1 MPYQPLEEPAILLPA
16 AVPGLKMVPR
26 IVLRAVDR
34 FTGVAPTFEVV
45 VEPSEQSQ
53 ELRFIV
59 ERSDN
64 LMAAFVPIRILSIL
78 TYNPAMDGVVV
89 GVHVGH
95 IVSVRR
101 RSAEWERQ
109 RPDQGSRNTSGTT
122 NVVVWYDPTTKDI
135 ITVTFIDGAVTGKNA
150 AGL

>member
-34 FTGVAPTFEVV
+34 VTSVSPTFEVV

-64 LMAAFVPIRILSIL
+64 LMAAFVAIRILSIV
-78 TYNPAMDGVVV
+78 THNPAMDGVVV
-89 GVHVGH
+89 GIYVGH

-101 RSAEWERQ
+101 RSAECERQ
-109 RPDQGSRNTSGTT
+109 RTGQGSRVRLEAETRDVGRSGLG
-122 NVVVWYDPTTKDI
+122 W
-135 ITVTFIDGAVTGKNA
+135 
-150 AGL
+150 